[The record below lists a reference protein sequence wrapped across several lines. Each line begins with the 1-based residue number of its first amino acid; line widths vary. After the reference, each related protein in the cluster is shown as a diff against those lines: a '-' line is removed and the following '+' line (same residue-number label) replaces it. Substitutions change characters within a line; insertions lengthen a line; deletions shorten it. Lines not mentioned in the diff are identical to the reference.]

1 MSSSKLSSAKVNT
14 LPLRREEKEEREKE
28 GKTLHQR
35 LPGCQ
40 KFLKEEHFGYIWMD
54 LISIRCGR
62 YVFRAQGEVLA
73 VLAQNMGTS
82 HRLHC
87 SLRLLRNLHPEQGY
101 MWMRVGVCGCVWAR
115 LGPMPSWEGD
125 HSGGNLKSGLRVRSP
140 GLCSCSAT
148 SSYSLGGLGQL
159 GRKRRLPAHLG
170 ARGGWGKSVLPLSE
184 GASVML
190 DKVL

>member
-35 LPGCQ
+35 LPERQ

-62 YVFRAQGEVLA
+62 CVFRAQGEVPA

-101 MWMRVGVCGCVWAR
+101 VWMRVGVCGCVWAR
-115 LGPMPSWEGD
+115 LGPMPSWGGD

-140 GLCSCSAT
+140 GCVPALPPAPTPWVALGSWGGSAAC
-148 SSYSLGGLGQL
+148 
-159 GRKRRLPAHLG
+159 LPIWGPGEGG
-170 ARGGWGKSVLPLSE
+170 ARAFYHCLRAPQ
-184 GASVML
+184 
-190 DKVL
+190 